1 MLSLNLLPSREIK
14 KIEIRRFGSLLIYF
28 AAWFSFFLI
37 IFSLLLSSTILYLS
51 IILKSQGEL
60 IEIRK
65 NDEKT
70 QYLTE
75 IENKTKEL
83 NKSLVEIHS
92 KQKEI
97 VLWTPIIEE
106 LSKITPS
113 GVYLINF
120 YSQISVERIGLR
132 GSANTRENL
141 LYFQDKLGQS
151 PCFSEIEAPLSNL
164 IKQND
169 VDFIFNFK
177 PLDCSV
183 SEDIN

>member
-14 KIEIRRFGSLLIYF
+14 KIEIRRFGELLISF
-28 AAWFSFFLI
+28 AIWFSFFLI

-51 IILKSQGEL
+51 IILKSQSEL
-60 IEIRK
+60 IEIRE
-65 NDEKT
+65 NDKKT

-75 IENKTKEL
+75 IEDKTKEL
-83 NKSLVEIHS
+83 NKSLVEIYS

-113 GVYLINF
+113 GVYLTNF
-120 YSQISVERIGLR
+120 YSQIFAEKTSLK
-132 GSANTRENL
+132 GSADTREKF